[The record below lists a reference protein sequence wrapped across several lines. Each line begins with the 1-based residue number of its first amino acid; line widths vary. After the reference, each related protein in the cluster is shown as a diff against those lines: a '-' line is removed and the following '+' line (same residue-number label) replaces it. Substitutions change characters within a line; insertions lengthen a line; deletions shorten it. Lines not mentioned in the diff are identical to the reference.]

1 MVRPETVL
9 ETERLVL
16 RHLDMDDVD
25 NVGTIFRDPVAMR
38 FAPSGVKTDEEI
50 VRWLERAISSYEK
63 HGHGFYA
70 VRLQAT
76 GEFVGHVGLLAQQV
90 GGCDETEI
98 GYWLQRVHW
107 GNGYATEA
115 AAACRD
121 WGFDTLDRPRLV
133 SIIRPD
139 HTASQ
144 QVAKKIG
151 MRLEQTTRWKNRVHQ
166 VYAIER

>member
-16 RHLDMDDVD
+16 RHLDIDDFD

-38 FAPSGVKTDEEI
+38 FLPTGVKTDEEI
-50 VRWLERAISSYEK
+50 EQWLRRAISSYEK

-70 VRLQAT
+70 VRIQAT

-90 GGCDETEI
+90 NGRDETEI

-107 GNGYATEA
+107 GKGYATEA

-121 WGFDTLDRPRLV
+121 WGFDTLDRRRLI
-133 SIIRPD
+133 SMIRPS

-144 QVAKKIG
+144 QVAKRIG
-151 MRLEQTTRWKNRVHQ
+151 MRFEQTTMWRNLSHR